1 MLKRAFDFCGGLLSG
16 LAFAGALSIAVAQ
29 GFTIPDLATWQGHWV
44 GSPQNA
50 APPATTTCTLVA
62 GSSDSVGGCT
72 TTSTA
77 MAVTFS
83 RSFGVAPRCVITDLT
98 ANAATNAFTVSA
110 TAITGGTVTSGH
122 LLQWICVGAPGS
134 A

>member
-1 MLKRAFDFCGGLLSG
+1 MLDYAGGMFTG
-16 LAFAGALSIAVAQ
+16 IAFAGMLGAAIAQ
-29 GFTIPDLATWQGHWV
+29 GFTIPDLTNWVGHWV
-44 GSPQNA
+44 ASPQGGA
-50 APPATTTCTLVA
+50 VTGTPGTTTCTLVA

-77 MAVTFS
+77 MAVTFA
-83 RSFGVAPRCVITDLT
+83 RSFGVVPRCLITDLT

-110 TAITGGTVTSGH
+110 TAITGTTVTSGH
-122 LLQWICVGAPGS
+122 LLQWLCIGPPGS